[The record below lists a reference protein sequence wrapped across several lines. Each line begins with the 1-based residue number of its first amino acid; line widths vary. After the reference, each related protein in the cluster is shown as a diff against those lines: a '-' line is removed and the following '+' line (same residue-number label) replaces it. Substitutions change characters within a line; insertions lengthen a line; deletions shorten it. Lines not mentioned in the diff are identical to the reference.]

1 MENEFQTLEQV
12 LTDIWLAEQGRHSFI
27 LAQAESSKSP
37 PFFTFLKLKKHLF
50 IFNGQPITFQN

>member
-37 PFFTFLKLKKHLF
+37 PFFTFLKLKNINSYLTG
-50 IFNGQPITFQN
+50 NQ